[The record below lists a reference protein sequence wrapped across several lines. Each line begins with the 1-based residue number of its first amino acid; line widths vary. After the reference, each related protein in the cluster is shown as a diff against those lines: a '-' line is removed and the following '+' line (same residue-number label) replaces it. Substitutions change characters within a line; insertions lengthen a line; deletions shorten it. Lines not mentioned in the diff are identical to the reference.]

1 MASKIQHDHSL
12 FAVQGGDTKPFDV
25 GRDAIMLNAWLRRP
39 GGSPA
44 DVARKSRSRELLG
57 DVA

>member
-1 MASKIQHDHSL
+1 M
-12 FAVQGGDTKPFDV
+12 FDT
-25 GRDAIMLNAWLRRP
+25 WLRRP

-44 DVARKSRSRELLG
+44 DVARKSKLKGLLG

>member
-1 MASKIQHDHSL
+1 M
-12 FAVQGGDTKPFDV
+12 FDT
-25 GRDAIMLNAWLRRP
+25 WLRRP

-44 DVARKSRSRELLG
+44 DVARNNRLKGLLD